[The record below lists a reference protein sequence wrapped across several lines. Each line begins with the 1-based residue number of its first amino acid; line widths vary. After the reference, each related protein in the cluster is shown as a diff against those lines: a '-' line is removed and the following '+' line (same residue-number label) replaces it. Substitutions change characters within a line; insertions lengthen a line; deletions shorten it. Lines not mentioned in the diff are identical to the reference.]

1 MLVLGIE
8 TSSTSASVAL
18 LDEGQLLGEVLVNST
33 KTHSQ
38 KLMPIVDQLL
48 KNCDVRVKDL
58 DLIGVATGPG
68 SFTGV
73 RIGISTAKGLA
84 HPFNIPLVEV
94 STLKAMAYN
103 AVNVKS
109 LICPIFDARRDQVY
123 TRVMAWN
130 NGVVETIIED
140 ENCLIDDL
148 LDQLKALDQPVTFVG
163 DGIFKFESLIRDSL
177 GEMALMAPQ
186 NARMPRGSS
195 VAQVAFDASTSDR
208 KKYDNVKANYLR
220 KSEAERTYE
229 EKQKKLAAASPVN
242 EG

>member
-18 LDEGQLLGEVLVNST
+18 LDEGQLLGEVVVNSS

-38 KLMPIVDQLL
+38 KLMPIIDQLL
-48 KNCDVRVKDL
+48 KNCDVKVREI

-84 HPFNIPLVEV
+84 HPFDIPLVEV
-94 STLKAMAYN
+94 STLEAMAYN
-103 AVNVKS
+103 AVNGKS

-123 TRVMAWN
+123 TRVMAWE
-130 NGVVETIIED
+130 NGKLETVIED
-140 ENCLIDDL
+140 ENCLIGEL
-148 LDQLKALDQPVTFVG
+148 LDQLKALNKPVTFLG
-163 DGIFKFESLIRDSL
+163 DGILKFESLIKETL
-177 GEMALMAPQ
+177 GDLAWMAPQ

-195 VAQVAFDASTSDR
+195 VAQAAYDAPEENR
-208 KKYDNVKANYLR
+208 RKYDCVKANYLR

-229 EKQKKLAAASPVN
+229 EKQKKLAEEAASTK
-242 EG
+242 E